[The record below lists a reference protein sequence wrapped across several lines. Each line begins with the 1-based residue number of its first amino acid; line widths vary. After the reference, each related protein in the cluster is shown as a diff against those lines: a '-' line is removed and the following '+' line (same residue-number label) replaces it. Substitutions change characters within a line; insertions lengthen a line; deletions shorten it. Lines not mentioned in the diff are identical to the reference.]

1 MHKILS
7 MVNNVV
13 KIVLAIACIVVGYF
27 TYDTIATTIKYEAR
41 VEAIE
46 ADIIVRLT
54 EIKEAQF
61 AFKEAYGKFA
71 PDFDTLLV
79 ALKTGVIPEIKQ
91 VGEIE
96 EGKDI
101 EIKRDTL
108 FVPFKVKLKDKIT
121 TNFDSLMYVPH
132 SNKVKFKLE
141 AGEIK
146 RNGVIIQVFEAKDPE
161 PFSKKR
167 AMKIGSMQD
176 AIYTGNWEKQE

>member
-7 MVNNVV
+7 MANNIV

-27 TYDTIATTIKYEAR
+27 TYSTIAKTIRYEAR

-46 ADIIVRLT
+46 SDVIKRLT
-54 EIKEAQF
+54 DIKEAQF

-71 PDFDTLLV
+71 PNFDTLLV

-91 VGEIE
+91 VGELVE
-96 EGKDI
+96 DENV

-108 FVPFKVKLKDKIT
+108 FVPIKEKLKGKVKTD
-121 TNFDSLMYVPH
+121 FDSLPYVPH
-132 SNKVKFKLE
+132 SNKVMFKLE

-146 RNGVIIQVFEAKDPE
+146 RNGVTIQVFAAQDTM

-167 AMKIGSMQD
+167 GLKIGSMDD